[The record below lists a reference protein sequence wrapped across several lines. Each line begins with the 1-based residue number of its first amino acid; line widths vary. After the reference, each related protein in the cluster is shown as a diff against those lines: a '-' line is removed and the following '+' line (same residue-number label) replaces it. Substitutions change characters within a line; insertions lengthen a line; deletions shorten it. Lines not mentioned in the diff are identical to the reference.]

1 MTGWRDGW
9 NGWMV
14 GRWIRGGLKGGWMT
28 VDELTDGCGWMDGW
42 VDEWVM
48 DGRMEGVYV

>member
-1 MTGWRDGW
+1 
-9 NGWMV
+9 
-14 GRWIRGGLKGGWMT
+14 MT